1 MRILIVDDQEFI
13 RRGIRA
19 VLSDAE
25 DIEVCGEAIDG
36 HEAILKTRE
45 LKPDIVVMDISMPRL
60 DGIEATREIRA
71 LFPHVRI
78 LTLSQY
84 ELPDVMK
91 EALEAGASTHV
102 SKIYVWTQ
110 LVPALRRVRL
120 GDTFFDGNFAGGV
133 DLRLGEARRARLEL
147 EKALLESEERF
158 RSTFELSAVGIG
170 HASADGQWLRANQR
184 LCEMLGY
191 SKEEMH
197 RLRVQDIT
205 HPEDLAADLAL
216 GEKLAA
222 GEIEHYDLD
231 KRLIRKDGEAAWIH
245 LTAHAVRDAK
255 GTLKYTVRVAE
266 DSAAKREAAENL
278 IRAKRELQSAL
289 GHLDFVASRMD
300 LALTHCSRDL
310 RYLWVNQN
318 YANWLALPVER
329 IIGRAILDVVGSA
342 AFQKLRR
349 HFDQVLA
356 GETVEY
362 EDHVIYEAIGRRH
375 IRAAYTPIFGSNGV
389 PDGWFSLVRDLSSNR
404 NAEPASAD

>member
-1 MRILIVDDQEFI
+1 MRVLIVDDQEFI

-19 VLSDAE
+19 VLSDAD
-25 DIEVCGEAIDG
+25 DIEVCGEALDG

-71 LFPHVRI
+71 MFPEVRVV
-78 LTLSQY
+78 TLSQY

-110 LVPALRRVRL
+110 LVPALRRVRQ
-120 GDTFFDGNFAGGV
+120 GDTFFDGNFAGGMEV
-133 DLRLGEARRARLEL
+133 RLGEARRARLEL

-158 RSTFELSAVGIG
+158 RSTFELTAVGIA
-170 HASADGQWLRANQR
+170 HVSVDGQWLRANQR

-191 SKEEMH
+191 SKDEIH
-197 RLRVQDIT
+197 TLKVQDIT
-205 HPEDLAADLAL
+205 HPEDLAADHVL

-231 KRLIRKDGEAAWIH
+231 KRLIRKDGEVAWVH
-245 LTAHAVRDAK
+245 LTAHAVRDGEGK
-255 GTLKYTVRVAE
+255 LKYSVRVAE

-278 IRAKRELQSAL
+278 IRAKRELQRAL
-289 GHLDFVASRMD
+289 GHLDFVATRMD

-310 RYLWVNQN
+310 RYVWVNQN
-318 YANWLALPVER
+318 YANWLALPLEK

-356 GETVEY
+356 GESVEY
-362 EDHVIYEAIGRRH
+362 EDHVTYQAVGSRRIH
-375 IRAAYTPIFGSNGV
+375 ASYTPTFGLNGET
-389 PDGWFSLVRDLSSNR
+389 DGWFAVVRDISSGR
-404 NAEPASAD
+404 SAEAVSSV